1 MPISNIKYKL
11 VAHHGIKA
19 NTFKDFMLYIFNNF
33 PEAQA
38 KKLANSFIGDLG
50 RKYNKHKHYFGFV
63 CQDLQTAQDVWTDGI
78 DNGINVIIDKF
89 KDIFLVREQKI
100 ERILADHTSIN
111 RFVISRSILQCLE
124 KLDKNWTDKSV
135 LYGINTDGFFIT
147 TPRFNYKNKSDVK
160 FNVNHIGKAF
170 KTNSKFSYF
179 DKHYRENLDYDSFTD
194 MISET
199 GKLPYGKAGCGK
211 TSQLCQLIYEN
222 KENAILLS
230 HTNKA
235 VVNIKNILKKRY
247 DMSPE
252 NVNKI
257 CNTFESYFWDNIRG
271 IDCLKDKIVF
281 VDEYTMT
288 PNRFIAMLYN
298 AFTKYDITVIMSED
312 FQQCEPI
319 NNIKSRRHNYFESQ
333 SVYEMCPNRVEMKCV
348 EGSARYDIETRNMLG
363 NFLTYENLKH
373 KFQPIGQYYKNI
385 CWLNDTRC
393 QVTKDCCDR
402 FVKDKQSIE
411 INFKYK
417 NIKNVLECQ
426 SFVLKI

>member
-1 MPISNIKYKL
+1 
-11 VAHHGIKA
+11 
-19 NTFKDFMLYIFNNF
+19 
-33 PEAQA
+33 
-38 KKLANSFIGDLG
+38 
-50 RKYNKHKHYFGFV
+50 
-63 CQDLQTAQDVWTDGI
+63 
-78 DNGINVIIDKF
+78 
-89 KDIFLVREQKI
+89 
-100 ERILADHTSIN
+100 
-111 RFVISRSILQCLE
+111 
-124 KLDKNWTDKSV
+124 
-135 LYGINTDGFFIT
+135 
-147 TPRFNYKNKSDVK
+147 
-160 FNVNHIGKAF
+160 
-170 KTNSKFSYF
+170 
-179 DKHYRENLDYDSFTD
+179 
-194 MISET
+194 
-199 GKLPYGKAGCGK
+199 
-211 TSQLCQLIYEN
+211 
-222 KENAILLS
+222 
-230 HTNKA
+230 
-235 VVNIKNILKKRY
+235 
-247 DMSPE
+247 
-252 NVNKI
+252 
-257 CNTFESYFWDNIRG
+257 
-271 IDCLKDKIVF
+271 
-281 VDEYTMT
+281 MT

-363 NFLTYENLKH
+363 NFLRYENLKH